1 MSKLIPDV
9 LRLINDVYGWT
20 ADSPAKRQEIRDRV
34 RKSVE
39 DRIAE
44 LDKRVQTLMSIR
56 APVTDGEAE
65 TEVLVFGTAK
75 RDRTR
80 FSGGAGST
88 PHMLAR

>member
-1 MSKLIPDV
+1 MLGSACRWPPRARNAAVSKLIPDV

-44 LDKRVQTLMSIR
+44 LHKRVQTL
-56 APVTDGEAE
+56 
-65 TEVLVFGTAK
+65 K
-75 RDRTR
+75 
-80 FSGGAGST
+80 
-88 PHMLAR
+88 

>member
-1 MSKLIPDV
+1 MLGSGLQMATAGENAAVSKLIPDV

-44 LDKRVQTLMSIR
+44 LDKRVQTL
-56 APVTDGEAE
+56 
-65 TEVLVFGTAK
+65 K
-75 RDRTR
+75 
-80 FSGGAGST
+80 
-88 PHMLAR
+88 

>member
-44 LDKRVQTLMSIR
+44 LHKRVQTL
-56 APVTDGEAE
+56 
-65 TEVLVFGTAK
+65 K
-75 RDRTR
+75 
-80 FSGGAGST
+80 
-88 PHMLAR
+88 